1 MPHRT
6 IIKPEFGDA
15 VKAAL
20 GALSISQASYKTQ
33 ISYEYIRKMGYGH
46 VPSPDI
52 IRRFAEGLSID
63 PESLL
68 VVAGYEQPSD
78 PIVRVEIA
86 LRGNKQLSDA
96 AVGRI
101 IEFVRETIAEEEQE
115 PDTNT

>member
-6 IIKPEFGDA
+6 IIKREFGDA

-20 GALSISQASYKTQ
+20 GELSISQASYKTQ

-46 VPSPDI
+46 VPSPEI
-52 IRRFAEGLSID
+52 IRRFAEGLGID
-63 PESLL
+63 PEPLL
-68 VVAGYEQPSD
+68 VTAGYEQPSD
-78 PIVRVEIA
+78 PIARVEIA

-101 IEFVRETIAEEEQE
+101 IEFVRETVIEEEQE
-115 PDTNT
+115 RNTQP